1 MFLEVACQCSA
12 MIQLEVDKSKEDAA
26 WLLLGRF
33 ASAHSACGFVTPLL
47 EERPELTKRLN
58 IKTTPEKDV

>member
-1 MFLEVACQCSA
+1 

-58 IKTTPEKDV
+58 IKTTPEKDA